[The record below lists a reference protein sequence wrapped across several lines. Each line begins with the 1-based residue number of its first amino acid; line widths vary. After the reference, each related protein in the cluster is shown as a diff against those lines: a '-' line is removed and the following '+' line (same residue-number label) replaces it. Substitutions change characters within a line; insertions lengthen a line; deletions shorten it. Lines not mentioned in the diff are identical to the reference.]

1 MKTNSRWIVLVAA
14 CLFLSVGMA
23 WAYDAATA
31 ENPLTSTEIVEKL
44 KGGATSDDL
53 MAALNARHLLE
64 KPTPA
69 DEQALQAAGATPH
82 LLDALKSGTYTL
94 SPFDANSARKRMA
107 AAAGGGGAGAGA
119 PASTS
124 HMAALLKGKLV
135 TCQNGSMKN
144 YDDSK
149 LAGKKY
155 FGIYYSAS
163 WCGPCRQFTPKLVQY
178 YQQIAQQHPEMEIIL
193 MCDDQSAADMQK
205 YMQTD
210 RMPWPA
216 VRFERKPMEKELAH
230 YAGAGIPDLVLVDG
244 DGKVLSDSYQ
254 GKNYVGPGKV
264 ARDLAKLI
272 NAPPFNG

>member
-1 MKTNSRWIVLVAA
+1 MNFTSRLWTVLAAA
-14 CLFLSVGMA
+14 CLFLSVGMT
-23 WAYDAATA
+23 WAYDTAA
-31 ENPLTSTEIVEKL
+31 ENPLTCTEIAEKL
-44 KGGATSDDL
+44 KGGSTSDDL
-53 MAALNARHLLE
+53 MTALNARHLLE

-94 SPFDANSARKRMA
+94 SPFDANSARKRLAA
-107 AAAGGGGAGAGA
+107 AAAGGGAGA
-119 PASTS
+119 PAATS

-135 TCQNGSMKN
+135 TFQNGSMKN
-144 YDDSK
+144 YDDGK

-163 WCGPCRQFTPKLVQY
+163 WCGPCRQFTPKLVQF
-178 YQQIAQQHPEMEIIL
+178 YQQVAQQHPEVEIIL
-193 MCDDQSAADMQK
+193 MCDDQSALDMQK

-230 YAGAGIPDLVLVDG
+230 YAGSGIPDLVLVDG

-254 GKNYVGPGKV
+254 GKTYVGPGKV
-264 ARDLAKLI
+264 ARDLAKLVG
-272 NAPPFNG
+272 APPFNG

>member
-1 MKTNSRWIVLVAA
+1 MT
-14 CLFLSVGMA
+14 
-23 WAYDAATA
+23 
-31 ENPLTSTEIVEKL
+31 
-44 KGGATSDDL
+44 
-53 MAALNARHLLE
+53 ALNARHLLE

-69 DEQALQAAGATPH
+69 DEQALQAAGANPH

-94 SPFDANSARKRMA
+94 SPFDASSARKRMA
-107 AAAGGGGAGAGA
+107 ATPAAGA
-119 PASTS
+119 PGTTS

-135 TCQNGSMKN
+135 TFQGGSMKN

-155 FGIYYSAS
+155 FAIYYSAS

-178 YQQIAQQHPEMEIIL
+178 YQQIAAQHPEMEVVL
-193 MCDDQSAADMQK
+193 MCEDQSAADKQK

-216 VRFERKPMEKELAH
+216 VRFERKAMEKELEH
-230 YAGAGIPDLVLVDG
+230 YAGNGIPDLVLVDG

-254 GKNYVGPGKV
+254 GKNYVGPYKV
-264 ARDLAKLI
+264 TQDLAKLI
-272 NAPPFNG
+272 GAPPFNG